1 MWFRSLGWE
10 DPLEEGM
17 ATPSSSLAWRIP
29 WTGEI
34 GRLQFIG
41 LQKVRHDRRDLACT
55 HLYHELSRKAF
66 SQKLLHSKISPGP
79 SIPIL
84 SAVLNFLL

>member
-1 MWFRSLGWE
+1 MQVPSQGWD

-29 WTGEI
+29 WTWET
-34 GRLQFIG
+34 GRLQSIG
-41 LQKVRHDRRDLACT
+41 LQKVGHDRRDLAHT
-55 HLYHELSRKAF
+55 HLYRELARKAF
-66 SQKLLHSKISPGP
+66 SQKLLHSKSSPGS

-84 SAVLNFLL
+84 SAVLNLLL